1 MQRKKPQTN
10 LEDIIFNGKLQ
21 PQALDLEEVVLGAC
35 MLEKGAVDKVYASL
49 SADTFY
55 SDAHK
60 SVWSAIDALY
70 VERSPIDILTVTQ
83 KAMQLGKLQECG
95 GAFYITTLT
104 NRVSSAA
111 NIETHALLLVQKYI
125 ARLMIT
131 ICGRFG
137 AKFFEDGDPLQF
149 LDEMIVEMNKVVEI
163 KMKNK
168 RGKNWQQILSET
180 MGDIEKA
187 MNQNSSLTG
196 IPTGSRRMN
205 ELTGG
210 WQKGDMIVM
219 AGRPGMGKTAFAL
232 HKMVEAV
239 KCGYKVKFYSLEM
252 SYRSLAMRIL
262 SSDSEIDFSR
272 LKKGQIT
279 DEELYHLRQ
288 IENTL
293 SQLNIMIN
301 DNGRMTIMDL
311 AADAR
316 ITKLT
321 DGLDMIILD
330 YLGLLTPVKVQGQS
344 REQQVSDI
352 SREIKLTAK
361 ELDIPF
367 MALSQLSRANEA
379 NKDKRPGL
387 SHLRDSGSIEQDAD
401 VVIFAYRP
409 FYYTKG
415 DMEKEPEMEYH
426 DLHPEDY
433 EKVFEANIE
442 KNRNGTCERVL
453 YEWDGTKQ
461 KFINL

>member
-1 MQRKKPQTN
+1 MQPTKKKKN
-10 LEDIIFNGKLQ
+10 LEDIVFNGKLP
-21 PQALDLEEVVLGAC
+21 PQALDLEEAVLGAV
-35 MLEKGAVDKVYASL
+35 MLEKRAIDKVYASIT
-49 SADTFY
+49 ADTFY

-60 SVWSAIDALY
+60 LVWEAIDALY
-70 VERSPIDILTVTQ
+70 VERSPIDILTVTE
-83 KAMQLGKLQECG
+83 KARQLGTLQICG
-95 GAFYITTLT
+95 GAYAITSLT
-104 NRVSSAA
+104 NKVASSAS
-111 NIETHALLLVQKYI
+111 IETHALLLVQKYI
-125 ARLMIT
+125 ARLMIG
-131 ICGRFG
+131 ICGKYG
-137 AKFFEDGDPLQF
+137 AMFFDDIDHLQALED
-149 LDEMIVEMNKVVEI
+149 MIGEMNKVVEI
-163 KMKNK
+163 KLKHK
-168 RGKNWQQILSET
+168 RGISWQQILNET
-180 MGDIEKA
+180 MADIEKA

-196 IPTGSRRMN
+196 VPTGCRRMN

-210 WQKGDMIVM
+210 WQKGDMIVI

-232 HKMVEAV
+232 HLMMVAV
-239 KCGYKVKFYSLEM
+239 KHGYKIKFYSLEM
-252 SYRSLAMRIL
+252 SYRALAMRIL
-262 SSDSEIDFSR
+262 SSDSEIEMGR
-272 LKKGQIT
+272 LKRGQIT
-279 DEELYHLRQ
+279 DEELYRLRQ
-288 IENTL
+288 IEMQLRTL
-293 SQLNIMIN
+293 NVMIN

-316 ITKLT
+316 STKLT
-321 DGLDMIILD
+321 SGLDMIFLD

-367 MALSQLSRANEA
+367 AALSQLSRANEN

-387 SHLRDSGSIEQDAD
+387 NHLRDSGSIEQDAD

-415 DMEKEPEMEYH
+415 DMEKEPDTEYH

-453 YEWDGTKQ
+453 YAWDGAKQ
-461 KFINL
+461 KFENI

>member
-1 MQRKKPQTN
+1 MRTTKTKKN
-10 LEDIIFNGKLQ
+10 LEEIVFNGKLP
-21 PQALDLEEVVLGAC
+21 PQALELEEAVLGAV
-35 MLEKGAVDKVYASL
+35 MLEKRAIDKVYASIT
-49 SADTFY
+49 ADTFY
-55 SDAHK
+55 SDANK
-60 SVWSAIDALY
+60 SVWEAIDALY
-70 VERSPIDILTVTQ
+70 VERNPIDILTVSE
-83 KAMQLGKLQECG
+83 KARQLGILENCG
-95 GAFYITTLT
+95 GAYYITMLT

-125 ARLMIT
+125 ARLMIN
-131 ICGRFG
+131 ICGRYG
-137 AKFFEDGDPLQF
+137 AKFFEDGDPLQY
-149 LDEMIVEMNKVVEI
+149 LDDMIMEMNKVVEI
-163 KMKNK
+163 KLKHK
-168 RGKNWQQILSET
+168 RGISWQQILNET
-180 MGDIEKA
+180 MADIEKA

-196 IPTGSRRMN
+196 LPTGCRRMN

-210 WQKGDMIVM
+210 WQKGDMIVI

-232 HKMVEAV
+232 HLMMVGV
-239 KCGYKVKFYSLEM
+239 KHGYKIKFYSLEM
-252 SYRSLAMRIL
+252 SYRALAMRIL
-262 SSDSEIDFSR
+262 SSDSEIEMGR
-272 LKKGQIT
+272 LKRGQIT
-279 DEELYHLRQ
+279 DDELYRLRQ
-288 IENTL
+288 IEI
-293 SQLNIMIN
+293 QLRSLNVMIN

-316 ITKLT
+316 STKLT
-321 DGLDMIILD
+321 SGLDMIFLD

-367 MALSQLSRANEA
+367 AALSQLSRANEN

-387 SHLRDSGSIEQDAD
+387 NHLRDSGSIEQDAD

-415 DMEKEPEMEYH
+415 DMEKEPDNEYH
-426 DLHPEDY
+426 SLHPEDY

-453 YEWDGTKQ
+453 YAWDGTKQ
-461 KFINL
+461 KFENV